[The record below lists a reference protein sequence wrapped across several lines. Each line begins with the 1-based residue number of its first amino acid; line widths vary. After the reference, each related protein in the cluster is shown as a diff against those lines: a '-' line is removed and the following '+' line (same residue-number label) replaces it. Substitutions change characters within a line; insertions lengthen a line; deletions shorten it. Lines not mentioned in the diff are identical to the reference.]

1 MDVLIGDP
9 RLQVLFEDEGQEVLQ
24 AVDNIVDHVVV
35 GGGFATWD
43 RPANESVQER
53 FVRE

>member
-1 MDVLIGDP
+1 MDVLIGE
-9 RLQVLFEDEGQEVLQ
+9 VLFEDEVQEVLQ
-24 AVDNIVDHVVV
+24 ALDHIVDHVVV
-35 GGGFATWD
+35 GGGFATWG